1 MTESFIL
8 FKKLRQVMRKWCK
21 LMIIKRYKM
30 GSTRRSC
37 PQSEMEQCVF
47 FLLCIVFL
55 PFLLL
60 IACIGMIM
68 GWT

>member
-1 MTESFIL
+1 
-8 FKKLRQVMRKWCK
+8 
-21 LMIIKRYKM
+21 M
-30 GSTRRSC
+30 GSSRK
-37 PQSEMEQCVF
+37 QSEMEQCVF

-68 GWT
+68 GWTDIKNKKILFTK